1 MKNVIIVR
9 NGAPIKNDL
18 DAPLKPESEQAV
30 QHVAARI
37 GSILNETSGSVL
49 ILCGTSQAIAA
60 TGDSI
65 ASITSADIQKHEV
78 LNHSNIIDE
87 ASPLATAQV
96 AEVDT
101 LIIVTCLCKATQ
113 LAIDLFLATTGEQ
126 LISPPSSL
134 DYANAWHIDASKR
147 SIVKVLE

>member
-9 NGAPIKNDL
+9 NGASNANDL
-18 DAPLKPESEQAV
+18 DSPLKPEGEKAV

-49 ILCGTSQAIAA
+49 ILCGTDKAIE
-60 TGDSI
+60 S
-65 ASITSADIQKHEV
+65 SADIIAKAISAETQKHNA
-78 LNHSNIIDE
+78 LNHSRDTE
-87 ASPLATAQV
+87 AALQLALQNG
-96 AEVDT
+96 VDT
-101 LIIVTCLCKATQ
+101 LIIVTCLFKATQ
-113 LAIDLFLATTGEQ
+113 LAIDLFLATTGEK
-126 LISPPSSL
+126 LISPPNSL